1 MFDDFDTQ
9 IQPEEFY
16 TEADYAEIEEDE
28 NDQRW
33 IWYFTRCLKGIELYV
48 RSIVVVL
55 ALASLVF
62 MLPAAA
68 IDLLTKDQEEQ

>member
-1 MFDDFDTQ
+1 M
-9 IQPEEFY
+9 E
-16 TEADYAEIEEDE
+16 
-28 NDQRW
+28 W
-33 IWYFTRCLKGIELYV
+33 ILKGIELYV

-68 IDLLTKDQEEQ
+68 IDLLTKD